1 MKTLPLIK
9 MVKVGAKYI
18 LIQPNKMIL
27 CPKISDFF
35 RPNASLM
42 NPDSNTKIIIEICM
56 ILISQE
62 ISLSSKTRLSVVSFM
77 SRYTTAAVVEN
88 AMEVPVL
95 MELIRIMIMGMITL
109 TTLASFWSS
118 VSSMMVKFCCD
129 SSGSW
134 ASSEE
139 DSRHRHDPDRD
150 TSCKINI
157 VLFFSLLEN
166 CTWIL
171 ANH

>member
-18 LIQPNKMIL
+18 LIQPSKMIL
-27 CPKISDFF
+27 CPNISDFF

-56 ILISQE
+56 ILINQE

-109 TTLASFWSS
+109 ITLASFWSS
-118 VSSMMVKFCCD
+118 VSSMMMVKFCCD
-129 SSGSW
+129 SSDSC

-157 VLFFSLLEN
+157 
-166 CTWIL
+166 L
-171 ANH
+171 AAQH